1 MSGFPET
8 MAMVGL
14 TMQYRFQA
22 EEWKGLSRAER
33 VARCRLM
40 AVEASK
46 LARDAER
53 EETKRL
59 YSKLAREWE
68 ALALDME
75 TDAASNGSSTSD
87 RSAQPNGLSD
97 GRRKAG

>member
-1 MSGFPET
+1 
-8 MAMVGL
+8 
-14 TMQYRFQA
+14 MQYRFQA